1 MVIRLYIRAKILYN
15 IGMEL
20 RVDKD
25 IKIGVA
31 VSGGVDSM
39 VMLNLLKDA
48 GANIVVI
55 NIEHGIRGAVS
66 KRDSKFV
73 RNYCKRH
80 EIECLAYNVN
90 SPEYAVEK
98 SISVELAARTLRYG
112 IFDSLLED
120 GTVDCIALA
129 HHLNDQVETVLM
141 RIFRGTGIKGARGI
155 VDRKGYVHPMLGFTK
170 AEIREYATMHRIP
183 YKEDATNFDSE
194 YTRNYIRHEI
204 IPHVKT
210 RFPGFEHAVVKFA
223 KSCEELEDYMMGEI
237 EEPLYKDG
245 GATLPLS
252 VLELHPALAKKT
264 LAETLR
270 GLGCEKDIE
279 SSHLESLL
287 SLKDSPNNARINLPY
302 GFDAYR
308 VYDELHVVK
317 REESSYYECEFD
329 PRRSYVFGGF
339 SYSFEATDTIKKGL
353 TFDLDKVPAGA
364 VVRTRK
370 EGDRFKRYGG
380 GTKSLSDYL
389 TDKKIPLYLRDKLL
403 LIAKEGVVF
412 AILGVEISE
421 EVKIDENTK
430 NKYLINIGESK

>member
-1 MVIRLYIRAKILYN
+1 MIRLYNHAKILYN
-15 IGMEL
+15 VAMEII
-20 RVDKD
+20 VEKG

-39 VMLNLLKDA
+39 VMLNLLRET
-48 GANIVVI
+48 GADIIVV

-90 SPEYAVEK
+90 SPQYAVEK
-98 SISVELAARTLRYG
+98 NISVELAARTLRYE
-112 IFDSLLED
+112 IFDKLLSD
-120 GTVDCIALA
+120 GIVDCIALA

-155 VDRKGYVHPMLGFTK
+155 VDREGYIHPMINFTK
-170 AEIREYATMHRIP
+170 EEIREYAASHRIP

-194 YTRNYIRHEI
+194 YTRNYIRHEV
-204 IPHVKT
+204 IPHVKI

-223 KSCEELEDYMMGEI
+223 KACEEVEDYMMGVI
-237 EEPLYKDG
+237 DQPLLEED

-252 VLELHPALAKKT
+252 VLDYHPALAKKT
-264 LAETLR
+264 IAETLR
-270 GLGCEKDIE
+270 SLGCEKDIE
-279 SSHLESLL
+279 KNHLESLI

-302 GFDAYR
+302 GYDAYR
-308 VYDELHVVK
+308 QYDSLRIVK
-317 REESSYYECEFD
+317 RVESSYYESEFN
-329 PRRSYVFGGF
+329 PNRRYEFQEF
-339 SYSFEATDTIKKGL
+339 SYFFEPTDSIKKGL
-353 TFDLDKVPAGA
+353 TFDLDKIPEGA

-370 EGDRFKRYGG
+370 DGDKFKRYGG
-380 GTKSLSDYL
+380 GTKSLGNYL

-403 LIAKEGVVF
+403 VIAKDSTVYAV
-412 AILGVEISE
+412 LGVEISE
-421 EVKIDENTK
+421 QVKIDEQTK
-430 NKYLINIGESK
+430 NKYLIKIGESK

>member
-1 MVIRLYIRAKILYN
+1 
-15 IGMEL
+15 MEIK
-20 RVDKD
+20 VQKG

-48 GANIVVI
+48 GADIVAI
-55 NIEHGIRGAVS
+55 NIEHGIRGDVS

-80 EIECLAYNVN
+80 AIDCLAYNVN
-90 SPEYAVEK
+90 SPDYAVENN
-98 SISVELAARTLRYG
+98 ISVELAARTLRYG
-112 IFDSLLED
+112 IFDTLLEE
-120 GTVDCIALA
+120 GEVDCIALA

-155 VDRKGYVHPMLGFTK
+155 VDRKGYVHPMLNFTK
-170 AEIREYATMHRIP
+170 TEIREYAASHRIP

-223 KSCEELEDYMMGEI
+223 KACEEMEDYMMGVIPTASYEGESAYLPI
-237 EEPLYKDG
+237 E
-245 GATLPLS
+245 
-252 VLELHPALAKKT
+252 VLDYHSALAKKT
-264 LAETLR
+264 IAETLR
-270 GLGCEKDIE
+270 RLGCEKDIE

-302 GFDAYR
+302 GYDAYR
-308 VYDELHVVK
+308 SYDKLCIVK
-317 REESSYYECEFD
+317 RVESTSYECEFD
-329 PRRSYVFGGF
+329 PRRRYEFGGF
-339 SYSFEATDTIKKGL
+339 TYTFLPTDKLKKSLSFDI
-353 TFDLDKVPAGA
+353 DKIPEGA
-364 VVRTRK
+364 LVRTRR
-370 EGDRFKRYGG
+370 EGDKFKRYGG
-380 GTKSLSDYL
+380 GTKSLGDYL

-403 LIAKEGVVF
+403 VIAKDSIVYAV
-412 AILGVEISE
+412 LGVEIADQ
-421 EVKIDENTK
+421 VKIDEETK
-430 NKYLINIGESK
+430 NIYLINIGESK